1 VLLRI
6 QKDGGLL
13 VPLDMGTICNALD
26 TYKIDKIVSFECCQG
41 HFGTVSETTATS
53 TTLQWAVPCGTAQGA
68 GRGAPR
74 ARRGAPR
81 VGGRAAGAALPP
93 ARPEGDVASARRGV
107 TASPMLARLA

>member
-1 VLLRI
+1 
-6 QKDGGLL
+6 
-13 VPLDMGTICNALD
+13 MGTICNALD

-74 ARRGAPR
+74 

-93 ARPEGDVASARRGV
+93 ARPEGDVAPARRGV
-107 TASPMLARLA
+107 TASPMLAPLA